1 MSTLIISAVI
11 IIICIYAIFSYA
23 KKLKGGCCGGGGGE
37 IKMKP
42 EDGNKEHYPF
52 KVMAYING
60 MTCGH
65 CKMTVENAFNSKS
78 GIMAEVNLRKK
89 YAEIWS
95 KKELEES
102 FIKETIENIGYTYV
116 KCE

>member
-1 MSTLIISAVI
+1 MSTLIISAIIVI
-11 IIICIYAIFSYA
+11 ICLYAIFSYA

-52 KVMAYING
+52 KVRAYING

-102 FIKETIENIGYTYV
+102 FIKETVENIGYTYV